1 MPTTHVARKP
11 NQVRS
16 WGITYLPLPV
26 RGQYY
31 YLYLIKDIYSR
42 KAVGWEV
49 HLAESGD
56 EAAALLQRSVLS
68 EKCLRDSLVLHS
80 DNGAPMKSAT
90 LLAKMY
96 DLGITPPWSGRRDPG
111 MASFAVSAGSILR
124 TKYPLCSRWRST
136 SLMNCFLICS
146 WSASSVERCPSS
158 VGYRQ
163 RFARIPIAR

>member
-1 MPTTHVARKP
+1 VPCLADQGRYICSESSFYRVLRAAHQQYRRGRSLPPHRHPMPTTHVTRKP

-16 WGITYLPLPV
+16 WGIIYLPLPV
-26 RGQYY
+26 RGQHYY
-31 YLYLIKDIYSR
+31 PYLIKDIYSR

-56 EAAALLQRSVLS
+56 EAA
-68 EKCLRDSLVLHS
+68 
-80 DNGAPMKSAT
+80 T

-96 DLGITPPWSGRRDPG
+96 DLGITPPWSGRRNPG

-124 TKYPLCSRWRST
+124 TKYPLCSRWRRK

-146 WSASSVERCPSS
+146 
-158 VGYRQ
+158 
-163 RFARIPIAR
+163 